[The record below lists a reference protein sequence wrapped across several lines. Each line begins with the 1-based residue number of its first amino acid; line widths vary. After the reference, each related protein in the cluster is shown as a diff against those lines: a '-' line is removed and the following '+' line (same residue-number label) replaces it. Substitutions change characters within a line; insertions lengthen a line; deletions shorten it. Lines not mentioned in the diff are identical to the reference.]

1 MNAPVKPA
9 RSEAAPPVVAR
20 SAALPGRLAHGD
32 PWHAAGPAL
41 DALDNAT
48 SAFFARI
55 TGGMSPI
62 GSLLAYVDWMSH
74 LAAAPGRQIALAK
87 LAAAHLEALTQY
99 AMRVAV
105 DEKAP
110 MPVPPAPGDHRF
122 EHPAWKAWPF
132 RLQAAGFLLMQDWWK
147 AATTNLRGVS
157 PHHLDMIS
165 FAARQAIDMY
175 SPSNL
180 PWANPEVLEAARQTG
195 GKNFSQGYSNFLE
208 DARRNLDGET
218 DPAADAFTPGKEV
231 AITPG
236 KVVFRDRLIE
246 LIQYSPTT
254 ETVAAEPVLIVPAWI
269 MKYYILDLKPDDSFI
284 RYLVS
289 QGRTVFA
296 ISWKNV
302 GAEDRDLG
310 LDDYRTLGVMAALDV
325 IEKIVGPHKVHVAGY
340 CLGGTLSAIT
350 AASMAREGDNRLASL
365 TLLAAQTDFTEAGEI
380 NLFIDDSQV
389 AFLESLMW
397 DRGYL
402 DAKQMAGAFQALR
415 SNDLVW
421 SKLIREYMLGQRPTL
436 NDVMAWNADATRMPY
451 RMHSEY
457 LRRLFLRNELA
468 TGSYLVDGKPIA
480 LQNIRVPILAVGTE
494 RDHVAPWRSVYK
506 IHLLADT
513 DVSFILASGGH
524 NVGIVSPVTNKR
536 AHHRYADQPLGADVL
551 SPDEWME
558 SAAERPGSW
567 WPTFVDWLNRHAD
580 PVQVSPPPMGA
591 ADQGVA
597 ILGDAP
603 GLYIHEH

>member
-1 MNAPVKPA
+1 MNAPVKP
-9 RSEAAPPVVAR
+9 RSESAPPVAGR
-20 SAALPGRLAHGD
+20 SAAAPGRLAHGD

-41 DALDNAT
+41 DAMDNAT
-48 SAFFARI
+48 AAFLARA
-55 TGGMSPI
+55 TGGMSPF
-62 GSLLAYVDWMSH
+62 GSMLAYMDWMMH
-74 LAAAPGRQIALAK
+74 LSAAPGRQIALGK
-87 LAAAHLEALTQY
+87 LAATHLEALAKY
-99 AMRVAV
+99 AVQGAV

-122 EHPAWKAWPF
+122 EHPGWKVWPF
-132 RLQAAGFLLMQDWWK
+132 RLQAASFLLVQDWWK
-147 AATTNLRGVS
+147 AATSNLRGVS
-157 PHHLDMIS
+157 PHHLDMVS
-165 FAARQAIDMY
+165 FAARQLIDMY

-180 PWANPEVLEAARQTG
+180 PWSNPEVLAAAKESG
-195 GKNFSQGYSNFLE
+195 GRNFMAGLSNALE
-208 DARRNLDGET
+208 DARNNFTGKGD
-218 DPAADAFTPGKEV
+218 ASADAFVPGKDV

-236 KVVFRDRLIE
+236 KIVFRDRLIE

-302 GAEDRDLG
+302 TAEDRDLG

-325 IEKIVGPHKVHVAGY
+325 IGAIVGEEKRVHMVGY

-350 AASMAREGDNRLASL
+350 AATMARNDDDRLASL

-389 AFLESLMW
+389 AFLEALMW

-421 SKLIREYMLGQRPTL
+421 SKLIREYLLGQRPSL
-436 NDVMAWNADATRMPY
+436 NDVMAWNADATRMPF

-468 TGSYLVDGKPIA
+468 TGSYMVEGKPIA
-480 LQNIRVPILAVGTE
+480 IQNIRVPILAVGTE
-494 RDHVAPWRSVYK
+494 RDHVAPWHSVYK
-506 IHLLADT
+506 VHLLADT

-524 NVGIVSPVTNKR
+524 NVGIVSPPTNKK
-536 AHHRYADQPLGADVL
+536 AHHRYRDQPLGVEVL
-551 SPDEWME
+551 SPDEWLE
-558 SAAERPGSW
+558 TVPERAGSW
-567 WPTFVDWLNRHAD
+567 WPTFVAWLDDRSTGR
-580 PVQVSPPPMGA
+580 QVTPPTMGA
-591 ADQGVA
+591 PDNGVP
-597 ILGDAP
+597 IVDEAP
-603 GLYIHEH
+603 GIYVHGH

>member
-9 RSEAAPPVVAR
+9 RSEAAPSTGR

-32 PWHAAGPAL
+32 PWHSAGPAL
-41 DALDNAT
+41 DALDNFT
-48 SAFFARI
+48 SAYMARL

-62 GSLLAYVDWMSH
+62 GSLLAYVDWISH
-74 LAAAPGRQIALAK
+74 LAASPGRQIALAK
-87 LAAAHLEALTQY
+87 LATSHAEALGRY
-99 AMRVAV
+99 AVRAAV
-105 DEKAP
+105 DDKAP
-110 MPVPPAPGDHRF
+110 LPVPPAPGDHRF
-122 EHPAWKAWPF
+122 EHPGWKAWPF
-132 RLQAAGFLLMQDWWK
+132 RMHEASFLMLQDWWK

-157 PHHLDMIS
+157 PHHLDMVA
-165 FAARQAIDMY
+165 FTARQIIDMT
-175 SPSNL
+175 SPSNV
-180 PWANPEVLEAARQTG
+180 PWLNPEVLAAARETK
-195 GKNFSQGYSNFLE
+195 GKNFVDGISNFL
-208 DARRNLDGET
+208 DDNRRKLDGEG
-218 DPAADAFTPGKEV
+218 DPGSDSFVPGKDV

-246 LIQYSPTT
+246 LIQYSPSTDS
-254 ETVAAEPVLIVPAWI
+254 VAAEPVLIVPAWI

-296 ISWKNV
+296 ISWRNV
-302 GAEDRDLG
+302 TAEDRDLG
-310 LDDYRTLGVMAALDV
+310 LDDYRTLGVMSALDV
-325 IEKIVGPHKVHVAGY
+325 ISRIVGDNKVHVVGY
-340 CLGGTLSAIT
+340 CLGGTLSSIT
-350 AASMAREGDNRLASL
+350 AATMARDGDNRLGSL

-402 DAKQMAGAFQALR
+402 DAKQMSGAFQALR

-421 SKLIREYMLGQRPTL
+421 SKLIREYLLGQRATL
-436 NDVMAWNADATRMPY
+436 NDVMAWNADATRMPF

-506 IHLLADT
+506 IHLMAET

-536 AHHRYADQPLGADVL
+536 AHHRYRDQPLGAGVL

-558 SAAERPGSW
+558 TVPERPGSW
-567 WPTFVDWLNRHAD
+567 WPTFVEWLNGHST
-580 PVQVSPPPMGA
+580 PVLVAPPSMGA
-591 ADQGVA
+591 PHNGVPV
-597 ILGDAP
+597 LGDAP
-603 GLYIHEH
+603 GEYVHEK